1 MDSVLILYFAD
12 TTSGPTAIMALLT
25 GEIVTD
31 LSEEGYEGHIIA
43 TSVAFMCGLYG
54 LAVGLLKLGFLL
66 DFIPVPVLSG
76 YVSAAALTIIIQQIP
91 PIFAETATADSVAEY
106 IREIFQKLPTTK
118 WRDFLVGFTG
128 IVLLCGLQYVGR
140 KWGKNYRALWFL
152 SICRNAMILIIFTG
166 MSYGVNKGLEK
177 PLFKISKT
185 TGTGILTP
193 TIPDTQLAGKLAG
206 RAVAVFLAAAL
217 EHLAI
222 GKAFGRRHGYAID
235 QSQELLYIGVANFVG
250 GFFSAMPITGGFS
263 RTAVNSESGVKS
275 PLSGL
280 VTAACVLVSI
290 YKLSGAFYWIPKATL
305 SAIIITAVWP
315 IMLSPKVFYK
325 YWKTSLSDFV
335 GSMIAFWVTL
345 FTSVEYGIAA
355 AVAYSLV
362 YVLLRITFAR
372 VVHVTPQNISAI
384 YAPIPCHPVPLSE
397 SIAPGTQV
405 FQINEAILFPNAYQI
420 KNAIIEKIR
429 NATRALPPDELE
441 KSGERLWNQPRPSK
455 DERILPSHSDDLLPL
470 LREIIIDVRGVN
482 YIDIT
487 GTQALHDLKA
497 ELQSHAGQRI
507 RFVFVGMTPSV
518 KTTLERTGWS
528 LVRGEGGMRDDDGNL
543 GPVRTKSSEG
553 SERIRDGGDV
563 NFDFIHSALYETS
576 VASSRES
583 SGTQLTPRE
592 DAVDKV
598 GSLA

>member
-1 MDSVLILYFAD
+1 
-12 TTSGPTAIMALLT
+12 MALLT

-31 LSEEGYEGHIIA
+31 LTKEGYENHVIA
-43 TSVAFMCGLYG
+43 TAVAFMCGLYG
-54 LAVGLLKLGFLL
+54 LAVGFLKLGFLL

-91 PIFAETATADSVAEY
+91 SIFAETASADSVAAY

-118 WRDFLVGFTG
+118 WRDFVVGSSG
-128 IVLLCGLQYVGR
+128 IILLCALQYVGCR
-140 KWGKNYRALWFL
+140 WGKKHRALWFL
-152 SICRNAMILIIFTG
+152 SISRNALILIIFTG
-166 MSYGVNKGLEK
+166 ISYGVNKDLKK

-185 TGTGILTP
+185 SGTGILTP
-193 TIPDTQLAGKLAG
+193 TVPDTQLAGKLAG

-222 GKAFGRRHGYAID
+222 GKAFGRRHGYTID

-325 YWKTSLSDFV
+325 YWRTSLSDFI

-355 AVAYSLV
+355 AVAYSLI
-362 YVLLRITFAR
+362 YVLLQITFAR
-372 VVHVTPQNISAI
+372 VVHVTPGNISDI
-384 YAPIPCHPVPLSE
+384 YTPLPLHSVPLADA
-397 SIAPGTQV
+397 IAPGTQV
-405 FQINEAILFPNAYQI
+405 FQINEAILFPNAYRI
-420 KNAIIEKIR
+420 KNVILGKIR
-429 NATRALPPDELE
+429 FATRASPPDELQR
-441 KSGERLWNQPRPSK
+441 SMERLWNQPRPTK
-455 DERILPSHSDDLLPL
+455 DVNVLPSHSDDSRPFLK
-470 LREIIIDVRGVN
+470 EVIIDVRGVN
-482 YIDIT
+482 YIDVT

-507 RFVFVGMTPSV
+507 RFVFVGMTSSV
-518 KTTLERTGWS
+518 KTTLERTGWA
-528 LVRGEGGMRDDDGNL
+528 LVRGGGDSTEGRADLDPGRAKASAGFEN
-543 GPVRTKSSEG
+543 
-553 SERIRDGGDV
+553 IRDGGDIV
-563 NFDFIHSALYETS
+563 FDLIHSALYETS
-576 VASSRES
+576 AARYQEPSDTHHILKHGQDRV
-583 SGTQLTPRE
+583 GFIE
-592 DAVDKV
+592 DE
-598 GSLA
+598 

>member
-1 MDSVLILYFAD
+1 
-12 TTSGPTAIMALLT
+12 MALLT
-25 GEIVTD
+25 GEIVSD
-31 LSEEGYEGHIIA
+31 LTKEGYEGHVIA
-43 TSVAFMCGLYG
+43 TAVAFMCGLYG
-54 LAVGLLKLGFLL
+54 LAVGFLKLGFLL

-91 PIFAETATADSVAEY
+91 SIFAETVSADSVAEY
-106 IREIFQKLPTTK
+106 IREIFRELPTTK
-118 WRDFLVGFTG
+118 WRDFLVGFSG
-128 IVLLCGLQYVGR
+128 VILLCGLQYVGR
-140 KWGKNYRALWFL
+140 KWGKKYRALWFL

-166 MSYGVNKGLEK
+166 MSYGVNRDLKK

-193 TIPDTQLAGKLAG
+193 TVPDTQLAGKLAG

-222 GKAFGRRHGYAID
+222 GKAFGRRHGYTID

-280 VTAACVLVSI
+280 ITAACVLVSI

-315 IMLSPKVFYK
+315 IMLSPRVFYK
-325 YWKTSLSDFV
+325 YWKTSLSDFI

-372 VVHVTPQNISAI
+372 VVHVTPGNISAI
-384 YAPIPCHPVPLSE
+384 YAPIPSHPVPLSE
-397 SIAPGTQV
+397 SITPGTEV

-420 KNAIIEKIR
+420 KNVIIQKIR
-429 NATRALPPDELE
+429 TATRTSPPDELV
-441 KSGERLWNQPRPSK
+441 KSTERLWNQPRPSK
-455 DERILPSHSDDLLPL
+455 DDSILPSHLEDSRPL
-470 LREIIIDVRGVN
+470 LREVIIDVRGVN
-482 YIDIT
+482 YIDVT

-507 RFVFVGMTPSV
+507 LFVFVGMIPSV
-518 KTTLERTGWS
+518 RTTLERTGWA
-528 LVRGEGGMRDDDGNL
+528 LVRGEGGMVNSDAHL
-543 GPVRTKSSEG
+543 GSVRGKSSG
-553 SERIRDGGDV
+553 SSESIRDGGDIV
-563 NFDFIHSALYETS
+563 FDFIHSALYETS
-576 VASSRES
+576 VSR
-583 SGTQLTPRE
+583 PRE
-592 DAVDKV
+592 PGNTHHVLQKDAADEAGTV
-598 GSLA
+598 